1 MNKKAVG
8 YCRVSSKEQE
18 ETGYSLPAQEKLV
31 REYAEKMG
39 FELIKVFSISESASG
54 KVQRKTFKEM
64 MYFVKLHKIPVI
76 IVETTDRLTR
86 NFKEC
91 IEIDDWINS
100 NEENEVHLVKEGTI
114 LHKNANSNDWFMWRV
129 KVSTAEYYVKRL
141 SENVKKGQ
149 KEKLEE
155 GWLPYRKFGYKTIGD
170 KGKKIHILDTERAV
184 YVKEIF
190 ELYSTGKYSIVQLAD
205 VMYERGLRSINGG
218 KVSPSIIHRIL
229 TDPFYCGELWW
240 NGKFYGIG
248 NHEPIISKELFEKVQ
263 SILKR
268 TRPPLYKKHN
278 PPCKNTYC
286 RECGSKFSW
295 YAKKD
300 HWYSRC
306 ANYKNCLQNKKPIK
320 FEYLDKRVA
329 EEFDGLSIP
338 DDILELVKKA
348 LMDSHK
354 EEIETRKI
362 LERDLKIKIEKIKSK
377 LDILYQDRLEG
388 LIDLEKY
395 KAKKEELEKEMLL
408 LQERLKDLEKTNLDY
423 YDLGVNLLELCK
435 KAKILYENAT
445 FQEKQD
451 LIHLA
456 FQKILIRDKAISF
469 EYSPWFAILKKHS
482 GLIKEICEL
491 EKDKILQGE
500 TANFEKIHS
509 EMLRGQ
515 DSNLRHRG
523 YTYP

>member
-1 MNKKAVG
+1 MNKKAVA

-39 FELIKVFSISESASG
+39 FELVKIYSISESASG
-54 KVQRKTFKEM
+54 KIQRKTFKEM
-64 MYFVKLHKIPVI
+64 LSFVKLHKIPVI

-91 IEIDDWINS
+91 LEIDDWINS
-100 NEENEVHLVKEGTI
+100 NEENEVHLVREGSI

-155 GWLPYRKFGYKTIGD
+155 GWFPYIKFGYKTIGD
-170 KGKKIHILDTERAV
+170 KGKKIHVLDAEKAV
-184 YVKEIF
+184 YIKEIF
-190 ELYSTGKYSIVQLAD
+190 ELYSTGKYSIAKLAD
-205 VMYERGLRSINGG
+205 IMYEKGLRSNNGS
-218 KVSPSIIHRIL
+218 KVSKSIIHRIL
-229 TDPFYCGELWW
+229 KDPFYCGELWW

-263 SILKR
+263 KILKK
-268 TRPPLYKKHN
+268 TRPPKYKKHN

-286 RECGSKFSW
+286 GECSCRFSW
-295 YAKKD
+295 YIKKG

-306 ANYKNCLQNKKPIK
+306 ANYKNCSQNKKPIN
-320 FEYLDKRVA
+320 FRYLDTKIA

-338 DDILELVKKA
+338 DKILEIVKNA
-348 LMDSHK
+348 LLESHK

-362 LERDLKIKIEKIKSK
+362 LEKDLKIKIEKIKKK

-395 KAKKEELEKEMLL
+395 KEKKKELEKELSIL
-408 LQERLKDLEKTNLDY
+408 HERLEGLEKTNLDY
-423 YDLGVNLLELCK
+423 YELGVNLLELCK

-445 FQEKQD
+445 FEEKQD

-456 FQKILIRDKAISF
+456 FQKIKIKDKAVSF
-469 EYSPWFAILKKHS
+469 EYHPWFAILKKHS
-482 GLIKEICEL
+482 GLIKEICEPR
-491 EKDKILQGE
+491 KSKILNGE
-500 TANFEKIHS
+500 NINFEDIRS

-515 DSNLRHRG
+515 DSNLRH
-523 YTYP
+523 PA